1 MDLLS
6 VRKGS
11 LADGAV
17 LASVLRF
24 SNAPK
29 GEERAV
35 CDFFSPVTSPDDTIT
50 RMTFPE
56 R

>member
-1 MDLLS
+1 M
-6 VRKGS
+6 VRKGN

-35 CDFFSPVTSPDDTIT
+35 
-50 RMTFPE
+50 
-56 R
+56 